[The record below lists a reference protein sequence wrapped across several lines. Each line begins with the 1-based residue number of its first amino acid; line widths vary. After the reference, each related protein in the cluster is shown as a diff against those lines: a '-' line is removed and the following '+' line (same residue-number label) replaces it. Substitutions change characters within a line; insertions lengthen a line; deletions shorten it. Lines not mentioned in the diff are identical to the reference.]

1 MSLLTPEDLEA
12 LVANAQMRAK
22 KETTGKGF
30 DPYPVV
36 KLYTSDAAAFWL
48 LTDIDP
54 ESAYLRAAL
63 GGSCYA

>member
-1 MSLLTPEDLEA
+1 MTKENVMSLLTPEDFEA

-36 KLYTSDAAAFWL
+36 KLYTPD
-48 LTDIDP
+48 
-54 ESAYLRAAL
+54 RAAL
-63 GGSCYA
+63 EGSCYV